1 MSIEFNLIPIC
12 STKLSRWIAF
22 ASPTILVQWMIRLF
36 RVARRVEALLRLFFV
51 SRTDLHFVPPTRNAI
66 KSNSLFYR
74 EWQKYILHSGLVYFK
89 PYRSLSWR
97 SLGNIWGIVAEQRI
111 RDTTVS
117 RSLSVTEN
125 QKIKKERKRKRAM
138 RTKTKGK
145 TKLFE
150 RGADEGWIV
159 ATNTIGKERSYVRY
173 RSKKW
178 TQKERSGQIRRTY
191 VNISCI
197 VYFNN
202 FFFFLFL
209 PEIILILDKI
219 CGSKNWGGSACRAET
234 RRLATLKAAALANT
248 YLQKYTHEQLAY
260 PLRVLFLIFF
270 YLFNFLLTT
279 RVTCVTLESVRA
291 VLSLRVT
298 RYSIYYF
305 VWCLL
310 STLSFSPLTLFLS
323 LSLSLFLSLSLSLS
337 LSLPLSSSPLSIQS
351 PCIAMYNVVCV
362 YALFM
367 YNYLNIFFYFLV
379 SHR

>member
-1 MSIEFNLIPIC
+1 
-12 STKLSRWIAF
+12 
-22 ASPTILVQWMIRLF
+22 
-36 RVARRVEALLRLFFV
+36 
-51 SRTDLHFVPPTRNAI
+51 
-66 KSNSLFYR
+66 
-74 EWQKYILHSGLVYFK
+74 
-89 PYRSLSWR
+89 
-97 SLGNIWGIVAEQRI
+97 
-111 RDTTVS
+111 
-117 RSLSVTEN
+117 
-125 QKIKKERKRKRAM
+125 M

-270 YLFNFLLTT
+270 LFIQFSSYDTCHVCNARERARCIIPPCYTLFYLLFRLVSSLHAFFL
-279 RVTCVTLESVRA
+279 SSHS
-291 VLSLRVT
+291 LSFT
-298 RYSIYYF
+298 PS
-305 VWCLL
+305 L
-310 STLSFSPLTLFLS
+310 SLSFSPALFVISFHPIS
-323 LSLSLFLSLSLSLS
+323 LNRT
-337 LSLPLSSSPLSIQS
+337 
-351 PCIAMYNVVCV
+351 MYNVVCV